1 MVLKKHFPI
10 LFLMVVLFLACHPE
24 EKDHIQTEC
33 KILSDK
39 ADGFNRTFQLDSA
52 FVYYNKAV
60 ECCSDKTG
68 EQITYNYLQIATIQ
82 QHIGDLYGTEET
94 ITLAL
99 SNYKREKYKPY
110 LYNILAISYDKQKR
124 YDEALKNY
132 VLAKELFT
140 SDYDKAIAES
150 NIGLIHLEKANYSK
164 AISIL
169 KALSQNQYITES
181 PSDFSRVIDNLGYA
195 QFKNNNIEESLQ
207 NLTRAMD
214 IRIKENDKIG
224 QISSNMHLSE
234 YYLNLDEIKSM
245 EFANQALKVAQEID
259 NPDDKL
265 EALQLVIQ
273 NNKSDSNN
281 SRIKTYLKLNDS
293 LYNARQNDRNQ
304 FAKIKY
310 DFKDNLQKYELQKTK
325 GYLYL
330 ALVVLI
336 SVLATIIIIS
346 IRKRNREKIKTI
358 SYETETRI
366 AKKIHDELANDVFNA
381 LTFAESQNLNDP
393 NKKEALLDNLDT
405 IYNRTR
411 NISRENSEIQTDSQ
425 FNQQLT
431 DLLQQYQ
438 NETVSVIIQDFSTIN
453 WDEIKKEAK
462 IAIYRVLQ
470 ELMVNMKKHSE
481 CTFVILKFSSLKSHI
496 EIQYKDNGKGTEML
510 KSKKGLQNAENRIN
524 AIKGTITFD
533 FETDKGFKASIIIP
547 K

>member
-1 MVLKKHFPI
+1 MVLKKHFPF
-10 LFLMVVLFLACHPE
+10 LFLMVVLILACNPE
-24 EKDHIQTEC
+24 QKDHIQTEC
-33 KILSDK
+33 KILSNR
-39 ADGFNRTFQLDSA
+39 ADGFYKTLQLDSA
-52 FVYYNKAV
+52 YAYYNKAI
-60 ECCSDKTG
+60 ECCSNKTG
-68 EQITYNYLQIATIQ
+68 EQITYSYLQTATIQ

-99 SNYKREKYKPY
+99 SNYKGEKYKPY

-132 VLAKELFT
+132 VLAKELFK
-140 SDYDKAIAES
+140 SDYEKATAES
-150 NIGLIHLEKANYSK
+150 NIGLIHLEKGDYNK
-164 AISIL
+164 AITIL
-169 KALSQNQYITES
+169 KTLSENKEIKER
-181 PSDFSRVIDNLGYA
+181 PNDLSRVLDNLGYA
-195 QFKNNNIEESLQ
+195 QFKNKNPEEAFP
-207 NLTRAMD
+207 NLTKALT
-214 IRIKENDKIG
+214 IRINTEDKIG
-224 QISSNMHLSE
+224 QIASNIHLSE

-245 EFANQALKVAQEID
+245 EFANQALKAAQEID

-273 NNKSDSNN
+273 INKSDTN

-310 DFKDNLQKYELQKTK
+310 DFKDNLQKYQLQKTQS
-325 GYLYL
+325 YLYL
-330 ALVVLI
+330 VLLLLF
-336 SVLATIIIIS
+336 SGAASFIIVT

-381 LTFAESQNLNDP
+381 LTFAESQNLSDP

-411 NISRENSEIQTDSQ
+411 NISRENSEIKTDSQ
-425 FNQQLT
+425 FPQQLT
-431 DLLQQYQ
+431 DLLKQY
-438 NETVSVIIQDFSTIN
+438 ESDTVRVIIQEFSTIN
-453 WDEIKKEAK
+453 WDDIKKEAK

-481 CTFVILKFSSLKSHI
+481 CTFVILKFSNQKSHI
-496 EIQYKDNGKGTEML
+496 EINYSDNGKGVKML
-510 KSKKGLQNAENRIN
+510 NSKKGLQNAENRIN
-524 AIKGTITFD
+524 VIKGTLTFD
-533 FETDKGFKASIIIP
+533 FETEKGFKASIKIP